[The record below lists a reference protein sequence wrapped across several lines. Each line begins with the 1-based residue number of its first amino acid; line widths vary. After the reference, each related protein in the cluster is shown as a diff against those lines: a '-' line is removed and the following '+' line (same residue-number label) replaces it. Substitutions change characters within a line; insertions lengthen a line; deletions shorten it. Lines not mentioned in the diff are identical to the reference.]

1 MGISMSTYYADPK
14 ITRAQ
19 REEWEADIRGKIE
32 QIRITFP
39 KTGYRT
45 LLEYLKRS
53 GIVIGERRLR
63 GVLAK
68 FKLQIKPKRRFV
80 RTTDSNH
87 RHRIYPN
94 VIKGLTVRR
103 INQVWASDLT
113 YIRIE
118 NGFVYLAVILDL
130 YSRKVIGWAISK
142 RMDAGLVLDALQMAL
157 KRRRPPRGVIHHSDR
172 GVQYLC
178 ERYVTLLKEHGF
190 EISCSAKGNPYD
202 NAFLESF
209 MKTLKQN
216 EVYLWAYET
225 YLDVV
230 ERVPYFIE
238 EVYNKKRLHSG
249 LGYLTPE
256 EFEKQSE
263 VVYDL
268 KPITIGSADQSRK
281 PRLIDSE

>member
-1 MGISMSTYYADPK
+1 MMNLSPSTYYADPK
-14 ITRAQ
+14 IARCQ

-39 KTGYRT
+39 RTGYRT
-45 LLEYLKRS
+45 LLEYLKRA
-53 GIVIGERRLR
+53 GMRIGERRLR
-63 GVLAK
+63 TILTK

-87 RHRIYPN
+87 GHRIYPN
-94 VIKGLTVRR
+94 LIKGFTVRR

-142 RMDAGLVLDALQMAL
+142 RMDVGLVLDALQMAM
-157 KRRRPPRGVIHHSDR
+157 KRRKPLRGVIHHSDR

-178 ERYVTLLKEHGF
+178 ERYIALLQEHGF
-190 EISCSAKGNPYD
+190 KISCSAKGNPYD
-202 NAFLESF
+202 NAFVESF

-230 ERVPYFIE
+230 ERVPYFLE
-238 EVYNKKRLHSG
+238 EVYNRKRLHSS

-256 EFEKQSE
+256 EFEKQNE
-263 VVYDL
+263 VV
-268 KPITIGSADQSRK
+268 
-281 PRLIDSE
+281 

>member
-1 MGISMSTYYADPK
+1 MGISLSTYYADPK
-14 ITRAQ
+14 VSRSEQ
-19 REEWEADIRGKIE
+19 EEWEADVRGKIE

-39 KTGYRT
+39 RAGYRA
-45 LLEYLKRS
+45 LLGYLHRA
-53 GIVIGERRLR
+53 GIAIGERRLR
-63 GVLAK
+63 NILAR
-68 FKLQIKPKRRFV
+68 FKLQIRPKRRFI

-87 RHRIYPN
+87 KHRVYPN
-94 VIKGLTVRR
+94 LIKGRVVTK
-103 INQVWASDLT
+103 INRVWASDLT

-142 RMDAGLVLDALQMAL
+142 RMDAGLVLDALQMAM
-157 KRRRPPRGVIHHSDR
+157 KRRSPPRGVIHHSDR

-178 ERYVTLLKEHGF
+178 ERYVVLLQEHGF

-202 NAFLESF
+202 NAFVESL

-225 YLDVV
+225 YLDVI

-249 LGYLTPE
+249 LGYQTPE
-256 EFEKQSE
+256 EFEQQCE
-263 VVYDL
+263 VGYDL
-268 KPITIGSADQSRK
+268 EPLTIGSAGKTSK